1 MRPLTELAQQA
12 NLKLTLAESLTAGM
26 ISAAVVDEP
35 GASEYFLGSF
45 VSYSDLSKVSLLGV
59 SKAQISQHSAVDPEV
74 AIQMAKGARVAMAQ
88 AHQLPIDAVVA
99 LSTTG
104 VAGPE
109 TVAGQKVGL
118 VFFGISSAHGDR
130 VVSEQFSGDRAGV
143 REQAKMRA
151 LALVREEFTAL
162 LG

>member
-1 MRPLTELAQQA
+1 MV
-12 NLKLTLAESLTAGM
+12 
-26 ISAAVVDEP
+26 SAAVVDEP

-59 SKAQISQHSAVDPEV
+59 SQAQISEKSAVDPEI
-74 AIQMAKGARVAMAQ
+74 AMQMAKGARTAMAQ
-88 AHQLPIDAVVA
+88 ANQLPIDSVVA

-104 VAGPE
+104 VAGPD
-109 TVAGQKVGL
+109 TVAGHRVGL
-118 VFFGISSAHGDR
+118 VFFGISSTNGDR
-130 VVSEQFSGDRAGV
+130 VVSEQFSGDRVAV

-151 LALVREEFTAL
+151 LALIREEFTAL